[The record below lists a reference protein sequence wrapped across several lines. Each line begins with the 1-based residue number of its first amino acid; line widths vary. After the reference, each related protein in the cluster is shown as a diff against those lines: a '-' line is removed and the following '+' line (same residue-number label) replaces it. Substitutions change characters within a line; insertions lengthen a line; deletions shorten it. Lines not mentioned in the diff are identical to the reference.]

1 MINDENINR
10 QIEDAFNSIGGIKR
24 ATPKPYLLTRI
35 NARLSNRVKNF
46 WDNAAIFMSR
56 PAVVILGLCLILAIN
71 LAVILQNKSSG
82 NNTVEHTVNVT
93 ADEDEYSTTF
103 VTIDNIE
110 NPEP

>member
-10 QIEDAFNSIGGIKR
+10 RIEEALNSIDGIKR
-24 ATPKPYLLTRI
+24 ATPKAYLLTRI
-35 NARLSNRVKNF
+35 NARLGNQAKNF

-56 PAVVILGLCLILAIN
+56 PAVMVLGLCLILTIN
-71 LAVILQNKSSG
+71 ITVILQNKSSA
-82 NNTVEHTVNVT
+82 NNTVAERTVNTV

-110 NPEP
+110 TP